1 MKMIIDKTTFVK
13 SWSLAERSAGTGTM
27 NIFSTI
33 RVKAD
38 AEEVEMQATDIKT
51 SIICKAQGVTVVEPG
66 EAVIPIKGV
75 SDLFKK
81 AGSPEFTLQIEDGKA
96 VMVSGKSRYRFT
108 TYPVADFPKLPS
120 SEGGRKFCAVE
131 AEKLNTTIDR
141 GGLCASASDE
151 YPQYL
156 SSAYFEVKGGLL
168 TIVSTDKRRLALA
181 TCDVADAAASDD
193 GIEPLLLPMK
203 GLKELQRILGMI
215 DGKSVVTLRYDDSQA
230 YFTTE
235 GLEFA
240 VRRVESKFPPY
251 ANILPK
257 SHRTEVDVD
266 SGQLISAVERV
277 DIVVRDYN
285 RVVIMKFVP
294 GECTLSGRAPEF
306 GEAVE
311 NLSCEMTGENLNIG
325 VNTRFFHDAIKGL
338 GDPVTRLCFNGP
350 DGHILIRA
358 KDSDSF
364 LCMVAPVDI
373 GREPDE
379 MGGAENEAVADETA
393 GSGE

>member
-1 MKMIIDKTTFVK
+1 MKMIIDKAAFVK

-38 AEEVEMQATDIKT
+38 EGGVEMQATDIKT
-51 SIICKAQGVTVVEPG
+51 SIVCRAQGVTVVEPG

-81 AGSPEFTLQIEDGKA
+81 AGSPEFTLQVDAGKA
-96 VMVSGKSRYRFT
+96 VMLSGKSRYRFA

-120 SEGGRKFCAVE
+120 SEGGKLFCTVE
-131 AEKLNTTIDR
+131 AEKLSSAIDR

-156 SSAYFEVKGGLL
+156 SSAYFEIKDGLL
-168 TIVSTDKRRLALA
+168 AVVSTDKRRLALA
-181 TCDVADAAASDD
+181 KCEIIDTASGD
-193 GIEPLLLPMK
+193 GEIEPLLLPMK

-215 DGKSVVTLRYDDSQA
+215 DGKSVVRVSYDDSQG
-230 YFTTE
+230 YFMTE

-257 SHRTEVDVD
+257 SHLTEVDID
-266 SGQLISAVERV
+266 SSQLISAVERV

-285 RVVIMKFVP
+285 RVVVMKFIP
-294 GECTLSGRAPEF
+294 DECTLSGRAPEF

-311 NLSCEMTGENLNIG
+311 NLSCEVSGDSLTIG
-325 VNTRFFHDAIKGL
+325 VNTRFFHDAIKAL
-338 GDPVTRLCFNGP
+338 NDAVTRLCFNGP

-373 GREPDE
+373 GRETTEETMDE
-379 MGGAENEAVADETA
+379 AAVADE
-393 GSGE
+393 

>member
-27 NIFSTI
+27 NIFSTV

-38 AEEVEMQATDIKT
+38 ADEVEMQATDIKT
-51 SIICKAQGVTVVEPG
+51 SIICRAQGVTVVEPG

-96 VMVSGKSRYRFT
+96 VMISGKSRYRFT
-108 TYPVADFPKLPS
+108 TYPVTDFPKLPS
-120 SEGGRKFCAVE
+120 SEGCRRFCSVE
-131 AEKLNTTIDR
+131 AGKLNATIDR
-141 GGLCASASDE
+141 GGLCATPGDE

-156 SSAYFEVKGGLL
+156 SSAYFEMKAGVLA
-168 TIVSTDKRRLALA
+168 IVSTDKRRLALA
-181 TCDVADAAASDD
+181 TCDVADEEIVGEADADAEAGVD
-193 GIEPLLLPMK
+193 PLLLPMK

-215 DGKSVVTLRYDDSQA
+215 DGKSVVTVRYDDSQA

-235 GLEFA
+235 GMEFA

-251 ANILPK
+251 TNILPK
-257 SHRTEVDVD
+257 SHRTEADFD
-266 SGQLISAVERV
+266 SAQLISAVERV
-277 DIVVRDYN
+277 DIVVRDYS
-285 RVVIMKFVP
+285 RAMIMKFES

-311 NLSCEMTGENLNIG
+311 NLSCEMTGDYLSIG
-325 VNTRFFHDAIKGL
+325 VNTRFFSDAVKGL
-338 GDPVTRLCFNGP
+338 GNPVTRLCLNGS
-350 DGHILIRA
+350 DGHILVRA
-358 KDSDSF
+358 TDSDAF

-373 GREPDE
+373 GQDLVETNE
-379 MGGAENEAVADETA
+379 TSGGD
-393 GSGE
+393 

>member
-38 AEEVEMQATDIKT
+38 VDEVEMQATDIKT
-51 SIICKAQGVTVVEPG
+51 SIVCKAQGVTVVEPG

-81 AGSPEFTLQIEDGKA
+81 AGSPEFTLQIDDGKA
-96 VMVSGKSRYRFT
+96 VMASGKSRYRFT

-120 SEGGRKFCAVE
+120 SEGGKLFCSVE
-131 AEKLNTTIDR
+131 AAKLNAAIDR
-141 GGLCASASDE
+141 GGLCASSNDE

-156 SSAYFEVKGGLL
+156 SSAYFEMKEGLL
-168 TIVSTDKRRLALA
+168 TVVSTDKRRLALA
-181 TCDVADAAASDD
+181 TCDVVDTATPD
-193 GIEPLLLPMK
+193 GEEIEPLLLPMK

-215 DGKSVVTLRYDDSQA
+215 DGKSVVALKYDDSQA

-235 GLEFA
+235 GMEFA

-257 SHRTEVDVD
+257 SHRTEVDLD

-277 DIVVRDYN
+277 DIVVRGYN
-285 RVVIMKFVP
+285 RVVVMKFVP

-325 VNTRFFHDAIKGL
+325 VNTRFFHDAIKAL
-338 GDPVTRLCFNGP
+338 NDPVTRLCFNGP

-373 GREPDE
+373 GRETDE
-379 MGGAENEAVADETA
+379 TENEASADETA
-393 GSGE
+393 GGE